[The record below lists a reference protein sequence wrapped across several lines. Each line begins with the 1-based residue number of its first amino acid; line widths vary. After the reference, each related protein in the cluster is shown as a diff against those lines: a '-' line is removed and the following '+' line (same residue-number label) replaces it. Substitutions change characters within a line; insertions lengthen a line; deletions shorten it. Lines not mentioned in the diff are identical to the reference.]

1 MTRKR
6 WFVMIAIF
14 SVIVLMS
21 TAYMVSA
28 QTSSQPDA
36 ALTYSGRLANP
47 SGQPVADGSYDFT
60 FTLYASEK
68 DDQALWSETQ
78 FGINIKSGKVNV
90 ALGQNVPISK
100 DISDRTELWLAVR
113 VRGPQDATFTLLN
126 PRQNLAAPDSV
137 SALTCPHS
145 HFTDYWGGTN
155 PAYGVE
161 VDNSAGTGD
170 GVRGYSGATAYNYA
184 GVYAVNSGGT
194 TAGTGGSGVYA
205 ASSYGYGGYFVSSD
219 YRALYAVGN
228 PSWYAA
234 FIENPM
240 GSTSVGLYVNGTMWV
255 TGAKTGYVTDAAI
268 NEGPEPLETGDVVVI
283 VGVAE
288 PLVGQIPVIR
298 VRKATAANSTAVA
311 GVVDQ
316 GIGMQQGP
324 QDKEAIPGVL
334 GHDAS
339 LADNTAIQPGEYLLI
354 VTLGAYKGVKVD
366 ATKAPI
372 HPGDLLVISGNAGY
386 ASVAVDPK
394 MGTVIGKAL
403 GELNSKTGLI
413 PVLVTL
419 K

>member
-1 MTRKR
+1 
-6 WFVMIAIF
+6 MITVLI
-14 SVIVLMS
+14 VIVLMS
-21 TAYMVSA
+21 TAYIVNA
-28 QTSSQPDA
+28 QTSAKTDT
-36 ALTYSGRLANP
+36 ALTYSGRLAEP
-47 SGQPVADGSYDFT
+47 SGQPVANGAYDFT
-60 FTLYASEK
+60 FTLYATEK

-78 FGINIKSGKVNV
+78 FGVSIKSGKVNV
-90 ALGQNVPISK
+90 DLGQNVPISK
-100 DISDRTELWLAVR
+100 DITDRAELWLSVS
-113 VRGPQDATFTLLN
+113 VRGPQDTTFTLLN
-126 PRQNLAAPDSV
+126 PRQNLTAPDSV

-145 HFTDYWGGTN
+145 HFTDYWGGTQ
-155 PAYGVE
+155 ASYGLE
-161 VDNSAGTGD
+161 VDNAFGKGD
-170 GVRGYSGATAYNYA
+170 GVRGYSGSTAYNYA

-194 TAGTGGSGVYA
+194 AVGGGGSGVYA
-205 ASSYGYGGYFVSSD
+205 YSSNGYGGYFESST
-219 YRALYAVGN
+219 YRALYAKGAAA
-228 PSWYAA
+228 WYAA
-234 FIENPM
+234 YIENPL
-240 GSTSVGLYVNGTMWV
+240 GSANVGLYVNGTLWV

-268 NEGPEPLETGDVVVI
+268 NDGPEPLETGDVVVI

-288 PLVGQIPVIR
+288 PIAGQIPVIR
-298 VRKATAANSTAVA
+298 VRKATAADSTAVA

-316 GIGMQQGP
+316 GVGMQQGP

-339 LADNTAIQPGEYLLI
+339 LANNTAIQPGEYLLI

-394 MGTVIGKAL
+394 IGTVIGKAL
-403 GELNSKTGLI
+403 GELNSATGLI